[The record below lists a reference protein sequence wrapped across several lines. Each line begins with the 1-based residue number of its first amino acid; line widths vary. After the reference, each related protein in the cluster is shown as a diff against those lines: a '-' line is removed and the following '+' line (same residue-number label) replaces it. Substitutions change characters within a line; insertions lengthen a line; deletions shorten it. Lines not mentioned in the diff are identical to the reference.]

1 MRLFKGMPERNK
13 TPILMLHGICHGL
26 GYMCDIVEAFQD
38 RLIIYLDINCIRFNW
53 ITLDVPDPNSLK
65 EIITQILKQYG
76 IPKVSII
83 SHSWGTFLAGWII
96 KLMPEVVSQI
106 TLIDPISITVE
117 LPETTYCILYK
128 YPDSIPNLLLYLFI
142 RNDLTISNN
151 LHRHFAWYNMA
162 LKFQEIPDHIPVV
175 VSIAGK
181 DELIDSKTASELTTL
196 AIQAREKSSGA
207 SITHL
212 VWDDFIHG
220 MALHNSESVLKIKQS
235 IQNNEVVQENNY

>member
-1 MRLFKGMPERNK
+1 
-13 TPILMLHGICHGL
+13 
-26 GYMCDIVEAFQD
+26 
-38 RLIIYLDINCIRFNW
+38 
-53 ITLDVPDPNSLK
+53 
-65 EIITQILKQYG
+65 
-76 IPKVSII
+76 
-83 SHSWGTFLAGWII
+83 
-96 KLMPEVVSQI
+96 MPEVVSQI

-212 VWDDFIHG
+212 VWDGFIHG
-220 MALHNSESVLKIKQS
+220 MALHKSESVLKIKQS
-235 IQNNEVVQENNY
+235 IENNEVVQQNIF